1 MVIGIALGF
10 WEVLFY
16 DLEKVGNIYGEQHRA
31 KAGSLASCFF
41 SERVPLI
48 CTC

>member
-16 DLEKVGNIYGEQHRA
+16 DLEKVGNIDGGQHRA
-31 KAGSLASCFF
+31 KA
-41 SERVPLI
+41 
-48 CTC
+48 